1 MFKTLL
7 VKVCSTVKS
16 VPIERQ
22 VRMAEPYEKIE
33 LKEINIDD
41 EYNISSKYITFDEK
55 GRPLLDNQTPE
66 KATKKSRDESSNA
79 DYAEPYESS
88 SRPDHTYVNVPQ
100 KASNGQ
106 RNESIKAAA
115 STTEIKASLNN
126 PHSEVYQHGKSEPTQ
141 SNSEDDK

>member
-1 MFKTLL
+1 M
-7 VKVCSTVKS
+7 
-16 VPIERQ
+16 
-22 VRMAEPYEKIE
+22 
-33 LKEINIDD
+33 
-41 EYNISSKYITFDEK
+41 
-55 GRPLLDNQTPE
+55 LDNQTPE

-126 PHSEVYQHGKSEPTQ
+126 PDSEVKGQHEKSEPTQ
-141 SNSEDDK
+141 SNSENDKYKLEEGQEYATPD

>member
-1 MFKTLL
+1 MKTDNSYCDISYDVFSMFKTLL

-88 SRPDHTYVNVPQ
+88 SRPDPQ
-100 KASNGQ
+100 FLKRLQMG
-106 RNESIKAAA
+106 K
-115 STTEIKASLNN
+115 EIKVSTPL
-126 PHSEVYQHGKSEPTQ
+126 HQLRKL
-141 SNSEDDK
+141 D